1 MTKRTENREENRV
14 EIVAPET
21 QRLLCIGHRGA
32 RGHEPENTL
41 RSVRRALEL
50 GAQGVEIDVYFVDG
64 ELVVFHDAKLERT
77 TNGRGRLA
85 RHTWSELRTLDAGLG
100 EKIPSLREVFD
111 AVQRR
116 AFINIELK
124 GRGSALPVA
133 ALIEEYVRER
143 GWSYADFLVSSFHRE
158 ELRRLIGSPI
168 PLGLLFK
175 RSARGFAKL
184 AATFGA
190 GVLHPHVRFTTRRLV
205 RRAHALGLKVFVY
218 TVNRPRDL
226 ARLRKIGVDGVFTD
240 FPERVTSVG
249 IG

>member
-1 MTKRTENREENRV
+1 MTKKRENSDEIRTKLTE
-14 EIVAPET
+14 AET
-21 QRLLCIGHRGA
+21 RPLICIGHRGA

-64 ELVVFHDAKLERT
+64 QLVVFHDAKLERT

-85 RHTWSELRTLDAGLG
+85 RKTWAELRTLDAGLG
-100 EKIPSLREVFD
+100 ERIPTLREVIETV
-111 AVQRR
+111 ARR

-124 GRGSALPVA
+124 GRATAQPVA

-143 GWSYADFLVSSFHRE
+143 GWSYADFLVSSFHRK
-158 ELRRLIGSPI
+158 ELRLLAGRQI

-184 AATFGA
+184 AATYGA
-190 GVLHPHVRFTTRRLV
+190 AAIHPHLHFTTRRLV
-205 RRAHALGLKVFVY
+205 RGAQALGLKVFVY
-218 TVNRPRDL
+218 TVNRPRDF
-226 ARLRKIGVDGVFTD
+226 ARLRAIGVDGVFTD
-240 FPERVTSVG
+240 FPDRV
-249 IG
+249 